1 MTALDGKITL
11 KDGALDAYP
20 SLLRSMLAGQEFMPL
35 IRSAERP
42 KHRSE
47 WSDFL
52 RELTSLPPSSRE
64 LSATFHTQWHVCHHR
79 LRELVEDDALLLDVA
94 WVWLPRY
101 EGPDLDLYRGENIER
116 FEAGQIGSAW
126 SDKKETAK
134 TFASGLNAVGNGGV
148 ILRAV
153 VPAQA
158 IIAGSSTH
166 SFYLGES
173 EFTVDTRKLDAIAI
187 IERFPP
193 SH

>member
-1 MTALDGKITL
+1 MTALAGKNAL
-11 KDGALDAYP
+11 KTDMLDAYP
-20 SLLRSMLAGQEFMPL
+20 ALLRSMLAGQEFMPL

-42 KHRSE
+42 KHRSD
-47 WSDFL
+47 WSAFL
-52 RELTSLPPSSRE
+52 RELTHLPPSSRE
-64 LSATFHTQWHVCHHR
+64 LCATFHTQWHVCHHR
-79 LRELVEDDALLLDVA
+79 LRELVEDDCLLLDVA

-101 EGPDLDLYRGENIER
+101 EGADLDLYRGENIER

-126 SDKKETAK
+126 SDKQETAK
-134 TFASGLNAVGNGGV
+134 TFASGLNAVGKGGV

-153 VPAQA
+153 VPAQD
-158 IIAGSSTH
+158 IIAGPSAH

-173 EFTVDTRKLDAIAI
+173 EFTVDTRKLGVIAS